1 MGAHAVS
8 AVPPD
13 RFGPHTQNV
22 TLSLKASAIYL
33 GQAAG
38 VAIGALVLLYGSL
51 AALWGATALCVVT
64 GFLVLLLSTSSPAT
78 EPTSETEGSR

>member
-13 RFGPHTQNV
+13 RFGSRTQNV
-22 TLSLKASAIYL
+22 ALSLNASAIYL
-33 GQAAG
+33 GQAASA
-38 VAIGALVLLYGSL
+38 AICALVLLYGSL
-51 AALWGATALCVVT
+51 AALWVAGLCIVT